1 MFPLLFFKSGNIGR
15 RYMEEKWA
23 KMLKKL
29 DSLRKNLFHGTY
41 DVYVSD
47 LQRQSEREGRTP

>member
-1 MFPLLFFKSGNIGR
+1 
-15 RYMEEKWA
+15 MEDKWA
-23 KMLKKL
+23 EMLKKL